1 MRWLLIALL
10 VSLGALLFA
19 ATAVARHILSQRA
32 DLSPRALEHI
42 DSTLD
47 SVMASE
53 ETEVE
58 P

>member
-53 ETEVE
+53 ETEV
-58 P
+58 